1 MPFLSKE
8 KYATLDDDE
17 SSNIDVRRGHSSLH
31 RPYISLLVVAVT
43 AILSGFITALIVR
56 KASCLPMIH
65 ASPSVKHAEHDFGL
79 STSTTQGYQY
89 TCGNSSS
96 EAMALGCTFD
106 PLSVNWIPVECSR
119 EGTDEWL
126 EFTKARPSMKFPF
139 FKNFEGSVD
148 IPDERALSL
157 SADFHTTKSW
167 HLGHCI
173 YLLQRLHMGY
183 LTSARVDSD
192 TTNIIHTKHCL
203 KMLMEVVMKD
213 KDRDTIDT
221 HGEVGFLMC

>member
-17 SSNIDVRRGHSSLH
+17 SLNIEVRRGHSLLC
-31 RPYISLLVVAVT
+31 RPYIFLLAVAAT

-56 KASCLPMIH
+56 KASGLPMIH
-65 ASPSVKHAEHDFGL
+65 ASLYAEHDFGL
-79 STSTTQGYQY
+79 STSTNQRYQY

-126 EFTKARPSMKFPF
+126 EFTKTRPNMKFPF
-139 FKNFEGSVD
+139 FRNFEGSVD
-148 IPDERALSL
+148 IPNERALSL

-173 YLLQRLHMGY
+173 YLLQRLHVGY
-183 LTSARVDSD
+183 LTGARVDSD
-192 TTNIIHTKHCL
+192 TANIIHTKHCL
-203 KMLMEVVMKD
+203 KMLMKVVMED